1 MSSDGPDDHNL
12 PAGNPAENPAEAI
25 IMPVALKTVS
35 FQDCKLVVRIH
46 KIDAPLT
53 ATMTARLVK
62 RE

>member
-12 PAGNPAENPAEAI
+12 PAGDPAENAEAI
-25 IMPVALKTVS
+25 IIPVALKS
-35 FQDCKLVVRIH
+35 FQDCEIVVRIH